1 MNFEDVRQRVEAAL
15 KKLRKQDSF
24 LIDANTNERTISH
37 KLAEY
42 LQEVFPDWNVDC
54 EYNRHG
60 YDVKKL
66 KNIVVPNDDIGR
78 NETEAKTIFPDIVV
92 HARNND
98 ENNLLVI
105 EVKKSSNAESRQVDK
120 DKLVALTREEY
131 RYRFGLLLEISMNQ
145 TVDVLEWYASGEV
158 SYEQKN
164 QL

>member
-1 MNFEDVRQRVEAAL
+1 MSFEDVRRRVEAAL

-24 LIDANTNERTISH
+24 LIDANTNEQTISH

-42 LQEVFPDWNVDC
+42 LQEVFPDRNVDC

-60 YDVKKL
+60 YDIKKL
-66 KNIVVPNDDIGR
+66 KNVVVPNDGIGR

-105 EVKKSSNAESRQVDK
+105 EVKKSSNAESRQFDK
-120 DKLVALTREEY
+120 DKLMALTREEY
-131 RYRFGLLLEISMNQ
+131 SYRFELLLEISMNQ
-145 TVDVLEWYASGEV
+145 TIDVLEWYALGEV
-158 SYEQKN
+158 SYEKRI